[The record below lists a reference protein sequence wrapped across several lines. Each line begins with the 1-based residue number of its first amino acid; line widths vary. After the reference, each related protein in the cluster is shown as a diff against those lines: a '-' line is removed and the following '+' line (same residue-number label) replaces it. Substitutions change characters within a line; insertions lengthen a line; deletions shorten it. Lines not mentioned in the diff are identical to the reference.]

1 MAFSRQRKHR
11 HDKSKLIFHDFMC
24 CLIIISHV
32 DPCAGGRPRCQGWR
46 GQRGW
51 DAPVPTTTF
60 SVPGSLGR
68 CLLTLLPVQSRSP
81 ALQGCR
87 TACTW
92 LNSLLLM
99 RRGAGKV
106 PGAWERAQ
114 GSGWEED
121 GGGEEERSAE
131 EQNKTK
137 SPVQVPIL
145 IFKSRQAPLT
155 FIRAWYSALP
165 TEFRAVQR

>member
-1 MAFSRQRKHR
+1 M
-11 HDKSKLIFHDFMC
+11 
-24 CLIIISHV
+24 
-32 DPCAGGRPRCQGWR
+32 
-46 GQRGW
+46 
-51 DAPVPTTTF
+51 
-60 SVPGSLGR
+60 
-68 CLLTLLPVQSRSP
+68 
-81 ALQGCR
+81 
-87 TACTW
+87 
-92 LNSLLLM
+92 
-99 RRGAGKV
+99 